1 MNQNKSVRV
10 GVISD
15 THIPRRA
22 KALPGWVREAFEGVD
37 LILHAGDLTTLGVLD
52 DLAELAPVE
61 AVAGNVDA
69 MGPAALALPSR
80 RVVEVGGVRIGLTH
94 GHDGPGSSTPER
106 ALAAFREE
114 GVAAVVFGHSHQ
126 PMNEVVDGVLL
137 FNPGSA
143 TDPRWAGEP
152 TVGLLTVHG
161 SAEPRVAG
169 RLVHRSLA
177 G

>member
-1 MNQNKSVRV
+1 MSATI

-22 KALPGWVREAFEGVD
+22 RVVPDWVRRAFAGVD

-52 DLAELAPVE
+52 ELAVIAPVE

-69 MGPAALALPSR
+69 MGEARILSAK
-80 RVVEVGGVRIGLTH
+80 RVVEVAGVRIGLVH
-94 GHDGPGSSTPER
+94 GHEGSGATTPER
-106 ALAAFREE
+106 ALAAFRDDV
-114 GVAAVVFGHSHQ
+114 VAAVVFGHSHQ
-126 PMNEVVDGVLL
+126 PLNETVDGVLL

-152 TVGLLTVHG
+152 SVGLLTVDAG
-161 SAEPRVAG
+161 NDPPVVA
-169 RLVHRSLA
+169 VHRWRPER
-177 G
+177 

>member
-1 MNQNKSVRV
+1 MSARV

-22 KALPGWVREAFEGVD
+22 RTLPDWVRRAFAGVD

-52 DLAELAPVE
+52 DLAAIASVE

-69 MGPAALALPSR
+69 MGAAARVLPAKK
-80 RVVEVGGVRIGLTH
+80 VVEVAGVRVGLVH
-94 GHDGPGSSTPER
+94 GHEGPGGTTPER
-106 ALAAFREE
+106 ALAAFRDA
-114 GVAAVVFGHSHQ
+114 GVRVVVFGHSHQ
-126 PMNEVVDGVLL
+126 PLNEVVDGVLL

-152 TVGLLTVHG
+152 TVGLLTIDPDGDPPVI
-161 SAEPRVAG
+161 A
-169 RLVHRSLA
+169 VHRRRPD
-177 G
+177 